1 VQEVKVV
8 PDDSPGARLP
18 GIAAVPARS
27 YSIEAPI
34 EQSIPLV
41 FASPHSGQEY
51 PPEFVAASKLPP
63 ILLRRSEDA
72 FVDRIFGA
80 APAHGAPLLRAH
92 FPRAYI
98 DPNREAFELDPA
110 MFDAPL
116 PDYVNNRSPRVAAG
130 LGTIARVVANGE
142 EIYRD
147 KLSFAEIRQRI
158 ETHYVPYHQALRSLL
173 ETTYARFG
181 CYLLIDCH
189 SMPSIGGPMDADP
202 GARRVDIVLGD
213 CHGTSCAAGI
223 VGLAE
228 RTLSGL
234 GLTVRR
240 NAPYAGG
247 YTTRHYAGPR
257 EGRHTLQIEVN
268 RFLYMDEHKIAPTAG
283 LPRIV
288 EAMTTLI
295 GVLSRLET
303 RTLTAS

>member
-1 VQEVKVV
+1 MVV
-8 PDDSPGARLP
+8 PDDSPGTRVP
-18 GIAAVPARS
+18 GVAAAPARS
-27 YSIEAPI
+27 YSIMAPVK
-34 EQSIPLV
+34 QSVPLV

-51 PPEFVAASKLPP
+51 PPEFIAASKLDPT
-63 ILLRRSEDA
+63 LLRRSEDA

-80 APAHGAPLLRAH
+80 APAHGAPLLKAH

-142 EIYRD
+142 EIYHS
-147 KLSFAEIRQRI
+147 KLSFAEVRQRI
-158 ETHYVPYHQALRSLL
+158 ETHYVPYHQALQSLL

-202 GARRVDIVLGD
+202 GARRLDIVLGD
-213 CHGTSCAAGI
+213 CHGTSCAAEI
-223 VGLAE
+223 IGLAE
-228 RTLSGL
+228 RTLTGL

-240 NAPYAGG
+240 NTPYAGG
-247 YTTRHYAGPR
+247 FTTRHYARPR
-257 EGRHTLQIEVN
+257 DGRHTLQIEIN
-268 RFLYMDEHKIAPTAG
+268 RFLYMDEHKIAPTPG
-283 LPRIV
+283 LSRVV
-288 EAMTTLI
+288 EAITSVI
-295 GVLSRLET
+295 SVLSRLEI